1 MNHLSEFKA
10 LFRSALASWLC
21 CAALV
26 AGLVAGTFRAQAAT
40 PASEHPVTIEA
51 VDRPL
56 DDVFSDIRK
65 QTGMSVVYSTSEI
78 DPARRVTLSLHNVPL
93 TTALDAL
100 FRGTDIKYMFKEGH
114 IVLVRKPAVARSVAA
129 PVGVRGT
136 VKDAAGLPL
145 IGATVIIKGTTVGA
159 AAGVDGGFD
168 LPQAKPGDQLEVSL
182 IGYVKQTIPVTTGTI
197 DVVMHEDS
205 KELDAVVVTALGIKK
220 EEKALTYNVQEVSGN
235 IANKVKDAS
244 FVNTLTGKIAGIQI
258 NNSASGIGGSTRVI
272 MRGTKSLF
280 GNNNALY
287 VVDGTPLPNLTNDQT
302 TSIYE
307 TPDGGDGDGISNL
320 NPEDIASMSV
330 LTGAAAAA
338 LYGSQ
343 GANGVILIT
352 TKKGEEGHVRVNY
365 SNSTTF
371 LSPFVT
377 PRFQNTYGSRRGSYM
392 SWGSKLDTP
401 SSYDP
406 MDFFQTGFNET
417 NSLSVSG
424 GTKRN
429 QTYGSASAVNARG
442 IVPNNVYNRYNFTIR
457 NTAELVED
465 KLTLDQSAQYMR
477 QYDRNMLV
485 QGQFHNPLIPIY
497 LFPRSEDVEKYKLF
511 ERYDPVAEYYK
522 QFWPAEYGDLQMGAE
537 NPWWIVN
544 RELFENNRDR
554 YMISASMQWKITDC
568 LTLSGR
574 IRDDINQNTYTRKI
588 YASSDTKYAS
598 KYGNYLNRK
607 RTDKNLYADAM
618 LNFDKRFG
626 RFDINVTLGASLAD
640 AKNDLTSYEGHLVRV
655 PNLFTLS
662 NIDKSDTH
670 THGVQSRYHD
680 QTQAVFA
687 TAQVGYNGMLY
698 LDLSARND
706 WASQLAFTP
715 KLNIF
720 YPSVG
725 LSAVI
730 SSMTDL
736 SKAGISFLKLRAS
749 YSEVGNAPQ
758 RYITSESY
766 TINDGILNTQGFYPA
781 NTLKPELTKAF
792 EVGLNVKFLVNRL
805 NLDVTYYNSNTY
817 NQIFT
822 LDAAASTSYK
832 QFYLNSG
839 KVNNWGIEATL
850 GYKDTFGPVYW
861 ESTVTYSMNR
871 NKIKELIG
879 EGSVDPLT
887 GEPLRMESL
896 VVSEIGGYRMEL
908 TEGGSMGDI
917 YVTGLTRDYNGEILS
932 DDTGAVSADNGT
944 WYYAGSVDP
953 KHRIGWN
960 NTIDYKGFSLNFL
973 FDYRIGG
980 VVASSTQAIM
990 DRYGVSENSARDRD
1004 NGGALLNGGRT
1015 DAKDYYDVLGGGKTG
1030 LLAYYTYSA
1039 TNLRLREASIGYT
1052 LPSKWFRNKLNMT
1065 VSLVGR
1071 NLWMLYNRA
1080 PFDPELTAS
1089 TSTYYQ
1095 GLDYF
1100 MQPSMR
1106 TVGFSVRL
1114 QF

>member
-1 MNHLSEFKA
+1 MKHLSAFKA
-10 LFRSALASWLC
+10 RLRGAVVPWLG
-21 CAALV
+21 AAV
-26 AGLVAGTFRAQAAT
+26 FAAGLLFGAPDTQAAT
-40 PASEHPVTIEA
+40 PAPESRVTIEA
-51 VDRPL
+51 VDLPL
-56 DDVFSDIRK
+56 DDLFSDIRK
-65 QTGMSVVYSTSEI
+65 QTGMSVVYSTTEI
-78 DPARRVTLSLHNVPL
+78 DPGRRVTISLHDVPL
-93 TTALDAL
+93 TTALNAL
-100 FRGTDIKYMFKEGH
+100 FRGTDIKYSFKEGH
-114 IVLVRKPAVARSVAA
+114 IVLVREPASAHPAA
-129 PVGVRGT
+129 AVTGVRGT
-136 VKDAAGLPL
+136 VKDAAGVPL
-145 IGATVIIKGTTVGA
+145 VGATVIIKGTTTGTA
-159 AAGVDGGFD
+159 ADMDGNFG
-168 LPQAKPGDQLEVSL
+168 LPQAKPGDVLEFSL
-182 IGYVKQTIPVTTGTI
+182 IGYVKQAIAVTASPME
-197 DVVMHEDS
+197 VVMLEDN
-205 KELDAVVVTALGIKK
+205 EVLDAVVVTALGLKK
-220 EEKALTYNVQEVSGN
+220 EEKSLTYNVQEVSGS
-235 IANKVKDAS
+235 IANTVKDAS

-320 NPEDIASMSV
+320 NPEDIESMSV

-352 TKKGEEGHVRVNY
+352 TKKGEEGRVRVTY

-377 PRFQNTYGSRRGSYM
+377 PRFQNTYGSKRGTYM
-392 SWGSKLDTP
+392 SWGDKLATP

-417 NSLSVSG
+417 NSISVSG

-442 IVPNNVYNRYNFTIR
+442 MIPNNVYNRYNFTIR
-457 NTAELVED
+457 NTSELVED
-465 KLTLDQSAQYMR
+465 KLTLDLSAQYMR

-485 QGQFHNPLIPIY
+485 QGQYHNPLIPIY
-497 LFPRSEDVEKYKLF
+497 LFPRGEDVEKYKLY

-554 YMISASMQWKITDC
+554 YMIAASMQWKITDY

-574 IRDDINQNTYTRKI
+574 IRNDISQNVYTRKI

-626 RFDINVTLGASLAD
+626 RFDVNVTLGASLSD
-640 AKNDLTSYEGHLVRV
+640 AKNDVTSYEGHLVRV
-655 PNLFTLS
+655 PNLFTSS

-680 QTQAVFA
+680 QTQAVFG
-687 TAQVGYNGMLY
+687 TVQIGFNGMLY

-749 YSEVGNAPQ
+749 YSEVGNAPM

-781 NTLKPELTKAF
+781 NKLKPELTKAF
-792 EVGLNVKFLVNRL
+792 EAGLNIKFLANRL

-850 GYKDTFGPVYW
+850 GYKDTFGPVHW

-871 NKIKELIG
+871 NKIKELVG
-879 EGSVDPLT
+879 EGAVDPLT
-887 GEPLRMESL
+887 GEPLRLENL

-917 YVTGLTRDYNGEILS
+917 YVTGLKKDYNGEILS
-932 DDTGAVSADNGT
+932 NDTGAVTADNGT

-980 VVASSTQAIM
+980 VVASSTQAVM
-990 DRYGVSENSARDRD
+990 DRYGVSEKSANDRD
-1004 NGGALLNGGRT
+1004 NKGASLNGGRV

-1052 LPSKWFRNKLNMT
+1052 LPSKWFRNRVDMT

-1089 TSTYYQ
+1089 TGTYYQ

-1106 TVGFSVRL
+1106 TVGFSIRL

>member
-1 MNHLSEFKA
+1 M
-10 LFRSALASWLC
+10 
-21 CAALV
+21 
-26 AGLVAGTFRAQAAT
+26 
-40 PASEHPVTIEA
+40 IEA

-457 NTAELVED
+457 RIAD
-465 KLTLDQSAQYMR
+465 
-477 QYDRNMLV
+477 
-485 QGQFHNPLIPIY
+485 
-497 LFPRSEDVEKYKLF
+497 
-511 ERYDPVAEYYK
+511 
-522 QFWPAEYGDLQMGAE
+522 
-537 NPWWIVN
+537 
-544 RELFENNRDR
+544 RDR
-554 YMISASMQWKITDC
+554 
-568 LTLSGR
+568 
-574 IRDDINQNTYTRKI
+574 
-588 YASSDTKYAS
+588 
-598 KYGNYLNRK
+598 
-607 RTDKNLYADAM
+607 
-618 LNFDKRFG
+618 
-626 RFDINVTLGASLAD
+626 
-640 AKNDLTSYEGHLVRV
+640 
-655 PNLFTLS
+655 
-662 NIDKSDTH
+662 KS
-670 THGVQSRYHD
+670 
-680 QTQAVFA
+680 
-687 TAQVGYNGMLY
+687 
-698 LDLSARND
+698 
-706 WASQLAFTP
+706 
-715 KLNIF
+715 
-720 YPSVG
+720 
-725 LSAVI
+725 
-730 SSMTDL
+730 
-736 SKAGISFLKLRAS
+736 
-749 YSEVGNAPQ
+749 
-758 RYITSESY
+758 
-766 TINDGILNTQGFYPA
+766 
-781 NTLKPELTKAF
+781 
-792 EVGLNVKFLVNRL
+792 
-805 NLDVTYYNSNTY
+805 
-817 NQIFT
+817 
-822 LDAAASTSYK
+822 
-832 QFYLNSG
+832 
-839 KVNNWGIEATL
+839 
-850 GYKDTFGPVYW
+850 
-861 ESTVTYSMNR
+861 
-871 NKIKELIG
+871 
-879 EGSVDPLT
+879 
-887 GEPLRMESL
+887 
-896 VVSEIGGYRMEL
+896 VV
-908 TEGGSMGDI
+908 
-917 YVTGLTRDYNGEILS
+917 
-932 DDTGAVSADNGT
+932 
-944 WYYAGSVDP
+944 
-953 KHRIGWN
+953 
-960 NTIDYKGFSLNFL
+960 
-973 FDYRIGG
+973 
-980 VVASSTQAIM
+980 
-990 DRYGVSENSARDRD
+990 
-1004 NGGALLNGGRT
+1004 
-1015 DAKDYYDVLGGGKTG
+1015 
-1030 LLAYYTYSA
+1030 
-1039 TNLRLREASIGYT
+1039 
-1052 LPSKWFRNKLNMT
+1052 
-1065 VSLVGR
+1065 
-1071 NLWMLYNRA
+1071 
-1080 PFDPELTAS
+1080 
-1089 TSTYYQ
+1089 
-1095 GLDYF
+1095 
-1100 MQPSMR
+1100 
-1106 TVGFSVRL
+1106 
-1114 QF
+1114 

>member
-10 LFRSALASWLC
+10 LFCSALASWLC

-465 KLTLDQSAQYMR
+465 KLTLDLSAQYMR

-781 NTLKPELTKAF
+781 NTLKPDL
-792 EVGLNVKFLVNRL
+792 R
-805 NLDVTYYNSNTY
+805 
-817 NQIFT
+817 
-822 LDAAASTSYK
+822 
-832 QFYLNSG
+832 
-839 KVNNWGIEATL
+839 
-850 GYKDTFGPVYW
+850 
-861 ESTVTYSMNR
+861 R
-871 NKIKELIG
+871 
-879 EGSVDPLT
+879 
-887 GEPLRMESL
+887 PLRW
-896 VVSEIGGYRMEL
+896 
-908 TEGGSMGDI
+908 D
-917 YVTGLTRDYNGEILS
+917 
-932 DDTGAVSADNGT
+932 
-944 WYYAGSVDP
+944 
-953 KHRIGWN
+953 
-960 NTIDYKGFSLNFL
+960 
-973 FDYRIGG
+973 
-980 VVASSTQAIM
+980 
-990 DRYGVSENSARDRD
+990 
-1004 NGGALLNGGRT
+1004 
-1015 DAKDYYDVLGGGKTG
+1015 
-1030 LLAYYTYSA
+1030 
-1039 TNLRLREASIGYT
+1039 
-1052 LPSKWFRNKLNMT
+1052 
-1065 VSLVGR
+1065 
-1071 NLWMLYNRA
+1071 
-1080 PFDPELTAS
+1080 
-1089 TSTYYQ
+1089 
-1095 GLDYF
+1095 
-1100 MQPSMR
+1100 
-1106 TVGFSVRL
+1106 
-1114 QF
+1114 